1 MQKLKIKNLHI
12 STTQLTNETRIVKE
26 AQSLIKRRLVS
37 KIAVLG
43 LQSDTLKKQEI
54 FSKDIIFNRIRLR
67 TRPLPKNAIFQIL
80 KYFEFA
86 YKISSFAIKMRP
98 KIVTVHS
105 LALLPLGCFLKIL
118 LKAKLVYD
126 AHELETETYE
136 LNGFKKTGLKILE
149 KYLIKWVDLTIVV
162 SQSINKWYKKTYKL
176 KSIITVLNAPNYTK
190 IKKGYALQKILKI
203 SKKKK
208 ILIYLGGLIRG
219 RGIEELLQEFIKIR
233 KNKYALVF
241 MGYGYLISLIKKY
254 STQYKNIYFLSAV
267 KPDQVICLCQS
278 ADYGIAFIKNG
289 SLNDF
294 YCLPNKFFE
303 YIFSGLP
310 VVVNESPEMGR
321 IVKKFGIGKTIKVL
335 KQKTLVSA
343 LSNLDKWNK
352 IKLRKRIEKICRRM
366 CWRVQERR
374 LLLGYKGII
383 NRKKFAETNKY

>member
-1 MQKLKIKNLHI
+1 MGP
-12 STTQLTNETRIVKE
+12 E
-26 AQSLIKRRLVS
+26 
-37 KIAVLG
+37 
-43 LQSDTLKKQEI
+43 
-54 FSKDIIFNRIRLR
+54 
-67 TRPLPKNAIFQIL
+67 
-80 KYFEFA
+80 
-86 YKISSFAIKMRP
+86 
-98 KIVTVHS
+98 IVTVHS
-105 LALLPLGCFLKIL
+105 LALLPLGCFLKFL

-136 LNGFKKTGLKILE
+136 LHGFKKTAFKFLE
-149 KYLIKWVDLTIVV
+149 KYLMAWVDLTIVV
-162 SQSINKWYKKTYKL
+162 SSSINKWYKKNYKI
-176 KSIITVLNAPNYTK
+176 KNIVTVLNAPNYTK

-219 RGIEELLQEFIKIR
+219 RGIEELLQEFIKIK
-233 KNKYALVF
+233 KNKYTLVF

-254 STQYKNIYFLSAV
+254 ATKYKNVYFLGAV
-267 KPDQVICLCQS
+267 KPDQVIRLSQS

-321 IVKKFGIGKTIKVL
+321 IVKQYGIGKTIKVL

-343 LSNLDKWNK
+343 LSDLEKWNK
-352 IKLRKRIEKICRRM
+352 TKLRKRIKKFCRRM

-374 LLLGYKGII
+374 LLLGYKRII
-383 NRKKFAETNKY
+383 NTKGFPNQTKIQKYQGKKG